1 MKPKRC
7 LIIGATSDIA
17 KELIYLFAKDGY
29 SLDLV
34 ARRMDELERIKKDLN
49 NRFNIEVNNYFMDIE
64 NLKLIDSFIQTY
76 PYTPD
81 ITVFAIG
88 YLGNQKLAE
97 INIEEAIKITNINYT
112 NQIPLLN
119 HFANIME
126 QNQKG
131 TIIGISSIAGE
142 RGRKTNYYY
151 GAAKAALT
159 QHLSG
164 LRQRLHKSNVRVITI
179 KPGFIKTKM
188 TSHLSVPSIFEGSPK
203 KVAQGI
209 YTCYKSNKSIL
220 ITPPIYYFLNVFIKL
235 LPEKLFKQI
244 NL

>member
-1 MKPKRC
+1 MTPKRC
-7 LIIGATSDIA
+7 LVLGATSDIA

-29 SLDLV
+29 ILDLV
-34 ARRMDELERIKKDLN
+34 ARRMQELERIKNDLEI
-49 NRFNIEVNNYFMDIE
+49 RHKVEVNNYFMDIE
-64 NLKLIDSFIQTY
+64 DFKTIKKFLNVY
-76 PYTPD
+76 NHNPD
-81 ITVFAIG
+81 VVVFAMG

-97 INIEEAIKITNINYT
+97 TNNEEAIKITNINYT

-119 HFANIME
+119 HFANVME

-164 LRQRLHKSNVRVITI
+164 LRQRLYKSNVNVITI

-188 TSHLSVPSIFEGSPK
+188 TSHLYVPSFFEGNPQ
-203 KVAQGI
+203 KVA
-209 YTCYKSNKSIL
+209 KSIYFCYINNKTTL
-220 ITPPIYYFLNVFIKL
+220 LTPPIYYLLNIFIKL
-235 LPEKLFKQI
+235 LPEKIFKKI
-244 NL
+244 NF